1 LQQKLALTPTP
12 NISSFQIAPFNTE
25 FVEYQDNPSKS
36 YGYIPPPMNLSLI
49 PETTQQANIDGK
61 QPLRANPGLSRFD
74 WRDTGKVTSV
84 KDQGN
89 CGTCWAFGT
98 LAAVESKVLIVDNS
112 SYDFSEQSVVC
123 CTDPSFVSLASDRC
137 NGGGNSLMA
146 ADTLIKQGAKLESC
160 QPYNISS
167 IGSQS
172 CNDSCASIK
181 MLNGYRLVTDNGSE
195 ISRIKD
201 AIYDYGPISMSFC
214 MDEAPHPHL
223 YSGNIYY
230 WPNCSSSAN
239 HLVSIVGWN
248 DNIAHPLGGGHGAW
262 IVKNSWG
269 PSWGNSGYFYLCY
282 GSANMQQVA
291 YYSYQNYSP
300 SEKLYYWDEA
310 GWRNEIGSGSTDSA
324 WMANVFTSTQSGSI
338 TSADFWVPSSNA
350 QYQIYIYNGNF
361 GTLLTSQ
368 NGSCSEAGYYSI
380 PLNSSVHR
388 NISQQFTVAVKMT
401 TPGWNYPIPVEY
413 VESGY
418 WEPLIQTGVS
428 FIRVEDSDP
437 WDDASSYDWNACLRA
452 SITTDPYTL
461 VLTASP
467 SAGGSPTGAG
477 TYNYSSNASI
487 HANTSACY
495 TFSGW
500 IPTDGIANASAENT
514 TVSMTQNRSLTANY
528 TIKTNSL
535 TTSHSAGGHVTTPGE
550 GTYNYSCGTVQN
562 IIATADPCY
571 HFVNWTGNTTTID
584 NPNSSTTNITM
595 NGNYSIRANF
605 VSVGS
610 FYLNISSTA
619 NGTVTTP
626 GIGSF
631 TRNCSQVVNLSA
643 IPAQGYTFTGWSGN
657 TSTIANVSAAN
668 TNITMNGN
676 YSISANFSLLPTG
689 FYGDANRDG
698 DINVLDYSAVK
709 LMILGK
715 TRLDAGGDANHDGDI
730 NVMDY
735 SAVKLMILGKTP
747 RIDKYEVLYN
757 FSSGTGSNKWA
768 RNSSISAPPP
778 ALNKTFETDTGW
790 TNATTEQYNNISS
803 TDGNVWNISGASG
816 KYAALQCKFTI
827 DSIVGA
833 AANITS
839 IGITFNGSA
848 KTGGDVL
855 QFYAWNFSS
864 NSWNQI
870 GSNRSMTTNIST
882 YTEWALGNKWGKVY
896 TNYINGSGYMYILA
910 NLNNVSENLYVDYI
924 KLAILHP

>member
-1 LQQKLALTPTP
+1 
-12 NISSFQIAPFNTE
+12 
-25 FVEYQDNPSKS
+25 
-36 YGYIPPPMNLSLI
+36 MNGNCSI
-49 PETTQQANIDGK
+49 QANF
-61 QPLRANPGLSRFD
+61 A
-74 WRDTGKVTSV
+74 
-84 KDQGN
+84 
-89 CGTCWAFGT
+89 
-98 LAAVESKVLIVDNS
+98 
-112 SYDFSEQSVVC
+112 
-123 CTDPSFVSLASDRC
+123 
-137 NGGGNSLMA
+137 
-146 ADTLIKQGAKLESC
+146 
-160 QPYNISS
+160 
-167 IGSQS
+167 
-172 CNDSCASIK
+172 
-181 MLNGYRLVTDNGSE
+181 
-195 ISRIKD
+195 
-201 AIYDYGPISMSFC
+201 PI
-214 MDEAPHPHL
+214 
-223 YSGNIYY
+223 
-230 WPNCSSSAN
+230 
-239 HLVSIVGWN
+239 
-248 DNIAHPLGGGHGAW
+248 
-262 IVKNSWG
+262 
-269 PSWGNSGYFYLCY
+269 
-282 GSANMQQVA
+282 
-291 YYSYQNYSP
+291 
-300 SEKLYYWDEA
+300 
-310 GWRNEIGSGSTDSA
+310 T
-324 WMANVFTSTQSGSI
+324 
-338 TSADFWVPSSNA
+338 
-350 QYQIYIYNGNF
+350 
-361 GTLLTSQ
+361 
-368 NGSCSEAGYYSI
+368 
-380 PLNSSVHR
+380 
-388 NISQQFTVAVKMT
+388 
-401 TPGWNYPIPVEY
+401 
-413 VESGY
+413 
-418 WEPLIQTGVS
+418 
-428 FIRVEDSDP
+428 
-437 WDDASSYDWNACLRA
+437 
-452 SITTDPYTL
+452 YT
-461 VLTASP
+461 
-467 SAGGSPTGAG
+467 
-477 TYNYSSNASI
+477 
-487 HANTSACY
+487 
-495 TFSGW
+495 
-500 IPTDGIANASAENT
+500 
-514 TVSMTQNRSLTANY
+514 
-528 TIKTNSL
+528 L
-535 TTSHSAGGHVTTPGE
+535 TTSNSSGGTVTTPGI
-550 GTYNYSCGTVQN
+550 GPYSHNCSQVVPLVATNYSC
-562 IIATADPCY
+562 Y
-571 HFVNWTGNTTTID
+571 RFVNWTGNTTTID

-595 NGNYSIRANF
+595 NGTYSIRANF
-605 VSVGS
+605 ASVGS

-631 TRNCSQVVNLSA
+631 IRNCSQVVNLSA
-643 IPAQGYTFTGWSGN
+643 VADWGYTFINWSGN

-757 FSSGTGSNKWA
+757 FSSGAGSNKWA

-896 TNYINGSGYMYILA
+896 TNYINGSGYMYILVD
-910 NLNNVSENLYVDYI
+910 LDNVSENLYVDYI